1 MLFCYN
7 LQMRAA
13 VMLVVSLM
21 IVVLGNYWFNPYL
34 PICRL
39 PVEYSVG
46 TFDERFGLSREEA
59 IQALKNAEAI
69 WEDSLSDENIFS
81 LEESGGVRVNFI
93 YDERQR
99 EAEQAEVARADL
111 ATRGEANQVLIE
123 LHKQLVA
130 EYDAYSAEYQTRL
143 KNYDQDLASY
153 NAKVEKYNKSGG
165 APPEAYKQLEEDR
178 NNLENERDYLNSLS
192 NQLND
197 LADRINSVGEK
208 GNDLVGEYNDRV
220 SEFNDNFAHGH
231 EYTQGD
237 YKAKDI
243 NIYTFTSKEEL
254 ATVLAH
260 ELGHSL
266 SIGHVEDKEALM
278 YYLLKDQP
286 SPLVLADDDIEAFIN
301 ACEGSFIKRLL
312 GSIRAVYNNLVI

>member
-1 MLFCYN
+1 
-7 LQMRAA
+7 MRALF
-13 VMLVVSLM
+13 VFLFGVVA
-21 IVVLGNYWFNPYL
+21 VVLINYWFNPYL

-39 PVEYSVG
+39 PVEYSIG
-46 TFDERFGLSREEA
+46 TFDERFGLSREDA
-59 IQALKNAEAI
+59 IEALKSVEAV
-69 WEDSLSDENIFS
+69 WEDSLGNEDIFS

-99 EAEQAEVARADL
+99 EAEQAESARSDL
-111 ATRGEANQVLIE
+111 ATRGEANQVLVE
-123 LHKQLVA
+123 LHKKLVA
-130 EYDAYSAEYQTRL
+130 EYDAYSAEYQSRL
-143 KNYDQDLASY
+143 NRYDQDLASY
-153 NAKVEKYNKSGG
+153 NEKVEEYNQNGG
-165 APPEAYKQLEEDR
+165 VSPETYEQLEDER
-178 NNLENERDYLNSLS
+178 RNLENERDYLNSLS

-197 LADRINSVGEK
+197 LANRINSVGEK

-220 SEFNDNFAHGH
+220 NEFNDNFAHGH

-243 NIYTFTSKEEL
+243 NIYSFTSKEEL
-254 ATVLAH
+254 TTVLAH

-266 SIGHVEDKEALM
+266 SIGHVEDNEALM

-286 SPLVLADDDIEAFIN
+286 SPLVLSEADIEAFTA
-301 ACEGSFIKRLL
+301 ACEGSFVDRLL